1 ILAAAARVLDIEP
14 QPAARPPGD
23 EPSVRRLDAEG
34 EAVAIARSVRGRHKP
49 GAPWRHQAV
58 LARTNAQLPAVRTA
72 LERAGIPVR
81 SRGDGALLR
90 RPEVMELIDTWHGD
104 QSLSDV
110 LADATTE
117 LPDSLDGAHL
127 SEERRAMLQ
136 AFLDIARGHLELERR
151 ATVDD
156 FLSSLRTDDRVSAVT
171 DGVELGT
178 FHSAKGL
185 EWPIVHLVG
194 IEDGYVPIGFAQ
206 SADARAEERRL
217 LYVAA
222 TRAERELHVSWSD
235 ARVIG
240 DQLVEREPSPWIE
253 AFRGEPDPL
262 PDERPSIAN
271 LRAKIAAVPEVDLF
285 TQLQDSANAIGWAKE
300 KITNYGGDPS
310 RLHLIGHSAGAH
322 HVAILSTNHRFL
334 EKAGVSLGDLRSVV
348 ELDTQALDVPAM
360 MEESE
365 NEVYRQAFGSE
376 SARW

>member
-1 ILAAAARVLDIEP
+1 MLDIEP
-14 QPAARPPGD
+14 QPAARPSGD

-34 EAVAIARSVRGRHKP
+34 EAVAMPARCGVVTSLAPRGGTRPCSLAPSAAPGVR
-49 GAPWRHQAV
+49 
-58 LARTNAQLPAVRTA
+58 NA

-104 QSLSDV
+104 QPLSDV

-117 LPDSLDGAHL
+117 LPDSLDDAHL

-217 LYVAA
+217 LRRRHPRR
-222 TRAERELHVSWSD
+222 TRTPCLLERC
-235 ARVIG
+235 RVIG

-253 AFRGEPDPL
+253 AFHGEPDPL

-271 LRAKIAAVPEVDLF
+271 LRAKIAAVPEVDL
-285 TQLQDSANAIGWAKE
+285 TVTDRHDARSCVISCSSGARLGREGTRLPHCRALG
-300 KITNYGGDPS
+300 S
-310 RLHLIGHSAGAH
+310 RRRSPLDRATMSDGRTRRHRGHRPEQSPPLWPQAARDHLS
-322 HVAILSTNHRFL
+322 R
-334 EKAGVSLGDLRSVV
+334 
-348 ELDTQALDVPAM
+348 
-360 MEESE
+360 
-365 NEVYRQAFGSE
+365 
-376 SARW
+376 